1 MEGFLEKKGSSGWT
15 SWQKRY
21 FLLQGGA
28 MCYSD
33 GPGKPVA
40 KGKEFALAEAIV
52 TIQDSGTEFVVSK
65 LVGGE
70 EKKLLLRSQNG
81 PSDAAA
87 WVAAIEAVPGT
98 AAESK
103 SGAAGRIEIT
113 KSRHTA
119 LAAFVLV

>member
-1 MEGFLEKKGSSGWT
+1 MEGFLEKKGSSGWK

-52 TIQDSGTEFVVSK
+52 TMQLGSENEFVVAT
-65 LVGGE
+65 LIGGK
-70 EKKLLLRSQNG
+70 EKKLVLRSPNG

-87 WVAAIEAVPGT
+87 WVAAIEATPGT
-98 AAESK
+98 VAESK
-103 SGAAGRIEIT
+103 LS
-113 KSRHTA
+113 SR
-119 LAAFVLV
+119 FVLSFF